1 MSTQE
6 EISDIH
12 YEMGHHLPTIQA
24 VKTRYG
30 LMYLDAEMRD
40 AVEELL
46 RQILEK
52 RLVKLKVRAIDEA
65 NK

>member
-1 MSTQE
+1 MIIQE

-12 YEMGHHLPTIQA
+12 YEMGRHLPTIQA
-24 VKTRYG
+24 VKTKYG

-52 RLVKLKVRAIDEA
+52 RLAALKIRAIDEA

>member
-1 MSTQE
+1 MIIQD

-30 LMYLDAEMRD
+30 LMYFDTEMRD
-40 AVEELL
+40 AVEETL

-52 RLVKLKVRAIDEA
+52 RLAELKVRAIDEA